1 MKKGVFMEN
10 KIRVLIAEDLEPIR
24 KKYVYYLSQ
33 CADIELV
40 GSVESGKE
48 AVETALS
55 AVPDVILMDIEMETK
70 DAGIRASREILA
82 HYPDIKIIIL
92 TVYEDDELIFS
103 AFQLGV
109 CDYK

>member
-40 GSVESGKE
+40 GSAESG
-48 AVETALS
+48 
-55 AVPDVILMDIEMETK
+55 
-70 DAGIRASREILA
+70 
-82 HYPDIKIIIL
+82 
-92 TVYEDDELIFS
+92 
-103 AFQLGV
+103 
-109 CDYK
+109 